1 MSSAAAS
8 SSITS
13 QIWQRIVRQGD
24 TNGDNSLSKDEFEA
38 LRAGFKD
45 SADLDKIM
53 SSLDTN
59 GDGSLSSSE
68 LPSSPLDTE
77 MLGPMLSWQE
87 YVKADAATRDE
98 NDKQIVAA
106 LFKRAD
112 VDGDGFL
119 SRDEMKAEGALRQ
132 TRWLEGKI
140 EDAIPVIS
148 RNVDKD
154 YLSPE
159 DFGVARRLFSE
170 LTPPKEIPAELREA
184 VQKVA
189 EELRNS
195 PDYQR
200 PMADEEFRQ
209 KLTTSVLNTP
219 LDPTY
224 ISRLL
229 SQLSAAITKGDPTN
243 TLRSGTDGTVA

>member
-1 MSSAAAS
+1 MSSAAS
-8 SSITS
+8 SGITS

-24 TNGDNSLSKDEFEA
+24 TNADNSLSKDEFEA
-38 LRAGFKD
+38 LRAGFQD
-45 SADLDKIM
+45 SADLDQIIR
-53 SSLDTN
+53 SFDAN

-68 LPSSPLDTE
+68 LPSSSLDTE
-77 MLGPMLSWQE
+77 MLGPMLGWQE

-98 NDKQIVAA
+98 DEKQIVAA

-119 SRDEMKAEGALRQ
+119 SKDEMKAEVALRQ

-140 EDAIPVIS
+140 DDAIPVIN

-159 DFGVARRLFSE
+159 DFGVARRLFPE
-170 LTPPKEIPAELREA
+170 LTPPEGIPAEVREA
-184 VQKVA
+184 HQKA
-189 EELRNS
+189 MEEWRNS
-195 PDYQR
+195 PNYQK

-209 KLTTSVLNTP
+209 QMTTSVLNTP
-219 LDPTY
+219 LNATY

-229 SQLSAAITKGDPTN
+229 SQLSAAVARTDPTDAIQ
-243 TLRSGTDGTVA
+243 SGNDGTVA